1 MMMDMAAN
9 ATMVSVEAYLRMNDK
24 PAFEYRD
31 GELTRKHLP
40 TSKHWLL
47 QGRIVQIILNQGRC
61 LAGPELHVRIRDGRF
76 LVPDVA
82 VQLRGQTQ
90 HPYPTEP
97 IPLCVEIL
105 SPDDR
110 FGEVVTKC
118 EEYHAWG
125 VPMTWIVDPET
136 RVAWEYAKGGRVHE
150 IPAGGSITA
159 DDIVIPV
166 ASIFEVLD

>member
-1 MMMDMAAN
+1 M
-9 ATMVSVEAYLRMNDK
+9 T
-24 PAFEYRD
+24 
-31 GELTRKHLP
+31 LTRD
-40 TSKHWLL
+40 
-47 QGRIVQIILNQGRC
+47 QF
-61 LAGPELHVRIRDGRF
+61 LAGSELHVRLREGRY
-76 LVPDVA
+76 LVPGFA
-82 VQLRGQTQ
+82 VQTRGQIQ
-90 HPYPTEP
+90 DPYPFEP
-97 IPLCVEIL
+97 IPLCVEVL

-150 IPAGGSITA
+150 VPKDDSFAAG
-159 DDIVIPV
+159 DIVIPV